1 MKTIG
6 LIGGIT
12 WYSTMEYYR
21 LLNEIVNKR
30 LGGSHSAKIILHS
43 VDFAVIR
50 ELTEAQDWERLA
62 AIMQEAAKKIRDAGA
77 DCLLIG
83 ANTMHHI
90 ADEVQAAVQIPLIH
104 IAEAVAGA
112 VLQKNIQQVALLGT
126 RYTMQLDFYKKILL
140 KNGITVS
147 IPEIPDMEFIND
159 TIYNEFGNGLFLP
172 RTKQQY
178 LSIIDKLTASGAQG
192 VIFGC
197 TEIPILLKQG
207 DCSVPVFD
215 TGRIHAAAAVEF
227 ALG

>member
-90 ADEVQAAVQIPLIH
+90 ANEVQAAVQIPLIH

-140 KNGITVS
+140 KN
-147 IPEIPDMEFIND
+147 
-159 TIYNEFGNGLFLP
+159 
-172 RTKQQY
+172 
-178 LSIIDKLTASGAQG
+178 SG
-192 VIFGC
+192 VY
-197 TEIPILLKQG
+197 
-207 DCSVPVFD
+207 
-215 TGRIHAAAAVEF
+215 
-227 ALG
+227 

>member
-50 ELTEAQDWERLA
+50 ELTEAQDWERLT